1 MRVASTGSY
10 GSVTVTTIPEALV
23 RWFTERLV
31 MLMTVTFLVL
41 AVAQS
46 AQPSTVLFA
55 GVVAMAAG
63 MLLLAHYSAV
73 IVSRQSITVGGRSRE
88 HREPLSEMPAPR
100 HPDTAG
106 RPRTRAP
113 SQSPSAA

>member
-1 MRVASTGSY
+1 M
-10 GSVTVTTIPEALV
+10 

-46 AQPSTVLFA
+46 AEPSSLLLA
-55 GVVAMAAG
+55 GVVAAAAA

-73 IVSRQSITVGGRSRE
+73 TVARQSITVGGRARE
-88 HREPLSEMPAPR
+88 HRESLSEVPAPQ

-113 SQSPSAA
+113 SQSPPAA